1 VCQDDVASKSLDDYI
16 MRHYLP
22 VAGRQPGKHDLVHA
36 VQSVVR
42 NLTTAASQ
50 HNCRTRCNTLIATLE
65 GATREEYRQ
74 GHSTWKDD
82 LILSLAWQ
90 MCSLYHLT
98 NGERRIAQTR
108 FFVYRSDEPKAGHTC
123 CPGTVEAGG
132 KGTCQQDLIQGS
144 TMTFI

>member
-50 HNCRTRCNTLIATLE
+50 HNCRTRCNTSIATLE

-82 LILSLAWQ
+82 LSLSLAWQ

-108 FFVYRSDEPKAGHTC
+108 FSSIAVTIQS
-123 CPGTVEAGG
+123 TVILVVEVRWRQ
-132 KGTCQQDLIQGS
+132 KEREHVSRI
-144 TMTFI
+144 